1 MASYPCHRAHLYAS
15 SCSSTTTPCSLTCS
29 LQAPAIGESK
39 IVLSFLRIQAC
50 MSESKWCTARVL
62 HPLPQTTHA
71 RSTLAASHT
80 LRIGL
85 GGGDRGAGPLAP
97 RDRPVAQ
104 DTRFL
109 PCLRPALMTATRSPA
124 ARTGRRIAE
133 QRDVKST
140 ESAPRRKLDMNTRPV
155 EEGGTGSGLC
165 LSGKEEEEER
175 V

>member
-1 MASYPCHRAHLYAS
+1 
-15 SCSSTTTPCSLTCS
+15 
-29 LQAPAIGESK
+29 
-39 IVLSFLRIQAC
+39 
-50 MSESKWCTARVL
+50 
-62 HPLPQTTHA
+62 
-71 RSTLAASHT
+71 
-80 LRIGL
+80 
-85 GGGDRGAGPLAP
+85 
-97 RDRPVAQ
+97 
-104 DTRFL
+104 
-109 PCLRPALMTATRSPA
+109 MTATRSPA